1 MCLSTALVLVGPAVM
16 LSARIFSWNWIIRF
30 LQILAWCYKALLS
43 QVVRDGAG
51 FFGKPFF
58 CLQNLENGP
67 KISLSERKEKF
78 RR

>member
-1 MCLSTALVLVGPAVM
+1 MCLSTALVLVGPAVI
-16 LSARIFSWNWIIRF
+16 LSARIFSWNWIIR

-58 CLQNLENGP
+58 LPP
-67 KISLSERKEKF
+67 KFGKWAKNKLV
-78 RR
+78 